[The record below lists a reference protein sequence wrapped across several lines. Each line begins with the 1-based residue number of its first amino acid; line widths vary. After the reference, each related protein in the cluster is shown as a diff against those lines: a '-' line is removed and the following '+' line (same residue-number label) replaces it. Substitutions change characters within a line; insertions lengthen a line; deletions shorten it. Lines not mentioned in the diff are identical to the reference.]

1 MSRTKL
7 ILAAT
12 ALTVGLAGCSRARKD
27 QGEPTKQE
35 APAPQ
40 ATQPGVA
47 IQPEQPAAAGAPTK
61 AAAVPAH
68 AKRAVRPK
76 PAATNQRTVMA
87 DTNAVAPPAP
97 HAAMPPPAPPVENP
111 ALDRPAPPAAP
122 PRPTTAVAPAGSRF
136 DVRLSDMLSSAH
148 NRAGETFQATLD
160 RDLEVGGAVV
170 APRGS
175 TVVGKLVSVVES
187 GRVEGLARMSLT
199 LTGIRVEG
207 KDYPIET
214 NTLAFDAPNTK
225 KQDAAKVG
233 GGAGLGAIIGAIAG
247 GGKGAAIGA
256 AVGGA
261 AGTATVL
268 GTRGK
273 PVELKPEETLTF
285 RLENAVTL
293 PIARQSRE

>member
-1 MSRTKL
+1 MSRMKL
-7 ILAAT
+7 IVAAT
-12 ALTVGLAGCSRARKD
+12 ALTVGLAGCSRARKE

-40 ATQPGVA
+40 ATQPAVA
-47 IQPEQPAAAGAPTK
+47 TQPEQPAAAAVPTK
-61 AAAVPAH
+61 PAPVPART
-68 AKRAVRPK
+68 KRAARPT
-76 PAATNQRTVMA
+76 PAATNQRTVTA

-97 HAAMPPPAPPVENP
+97 RATMPPPAPPVENP
-111 ALDRPAPPAAP
+111 ALDRPAPPA
-122 PRPTTAVAPAGSRF
+122 RPTTAVAPAGTRF
-136 DVRLSDMLSSAH
+136 DVRLSDSLSSAR

-175 TVVGKLVSVVES
+175 TVVGKLVNVVES
-187 GRVEGLARMSLT
+187 GRVEGLARMTLT
-199 LTGIRVEG
+199 VTGIRVEG

-214 NTLAFDAPNTK
+214 NTLAFEAQSSK

>member
-40 ATQPGVA
+40 ATQPAVA
-47 IQPEQPAAAGAPTK
+47 TQPEQPAAAAVPTK
-61 AAAVPAH
+61 PAPVPART
-68 AKRAVRPK
+68 KRAARPT
-76 PAATNQRTVMA
+76 PAATNQRTVTA

-97 HAAMPPPAPPVENP
+97 RATMPP
-111 ALDRPAPPAAP
+111 PAPPAAP
-122 PRPTTAVAPAGSRF
+122 PRPTTEVAPAGSRF

-187 GRVEGLARMSLT
+187 GRVEGLARMTLT
-199 LTGIRVEG
+199 VTGIRVEG

-214 NTLAFDAPNTK
+214 NTLAFEAQSSK